1 LNWLQVVY
9 QKILQLLY
17 IDELL
22 QLVKEKFIS
31 LFGEALKAAK
41 TPALQG
47 AEPYPFTKHFN
58 RIHDDCE
65 LRSREKKVK
74 PQVQRSFQQTKKGKQ
89 KNERTGPSDEN
100 KKKKKKGKKGERM
113 YL

>member
-1 LNWLQVVY
+1 MY

-41 TPALQG
+41 TPALKG
-47 AEPYPFTKHFN
+47 PEPYPFTKHFN

-74 PQVQRSFQQTKKGKQ
+74 PQVQRTFEQTKKGKQ
-89 KNERTGPSDEN
+89 KNDRTGSDEN
-100 KKKKKKGKKGERM
+100 KKKKKKGKKDERM